1 MSYYFLKGT
10 RLDIDHFSSIKTVF
24 KSAVESPKFEISS
37 VGDEVRLSLTGFVLV
52 NKCPRERHQL
62 ISRH

>member
-37 VGDEVRLSLTGFVLV
+37 VGDEVRLSLTGFVW
-52 NKCPRERHQL
+52 
-62 ISRH
+62 